1 MFFSTKKP
9 TPYIFFALSRI
20 KGIQINLAIHVK
32 YRTPLAIVW
41 FMEIRIRIIFAI
53 FGRDLSFTDQCCAV
67 FYSLTCYEEK
77 VCTYNNIMK
86 DTDCESIQNCEDCL
100 SRLPAFSH
108 ETRRVGI
115 NFIIF
120 TLTTKFP
127 FSAALISLI
136 YRKTEIE

>member
-41 FMEIRIRIIFAI
+41 FKIILAI
-53 FGRDLSFTDQCCAV
+53 FDRDLFFTDQYCAV
-67 FYSLTCYEEK
+67 FYSLTCDEEK